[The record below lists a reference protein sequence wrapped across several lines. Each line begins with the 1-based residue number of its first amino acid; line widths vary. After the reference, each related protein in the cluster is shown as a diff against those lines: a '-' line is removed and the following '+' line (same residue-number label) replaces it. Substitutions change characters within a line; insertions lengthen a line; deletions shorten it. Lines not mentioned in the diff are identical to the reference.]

1 MKSKPVGIATN
12 ISQKTESFYKEFPFE
27 LTHREH
33 ESVKTCWFSD
43 EYDMRKYMERYK
55 IKDKEC
61 NIVIRKPSS
70 AS

>member
-1 MKSKPVGIATN
+1 MKVKPVGIATN
-12 ISQKTESFYKEFPFE
+12 ITKKSESFYKEFPYE
-27 LTHREH
+27 LTHKEH
-33 ESVKTCWFSD
+33 DSVKTCWFSD

-61 NIVIRKPSS
+61 NIVIRKQSG